1 MSELTADAIE
11 RLKALARRVTIRDR
25 QEEDDAICVDDFAGG
40 NVDDAY
46 EHGLLDGEVEM
57 ARDILR
63 EQGVE
68 W

>member
-1 MSELTADAIE
+1 MNELTADAIE

-25 QEEDDAICVDDFAGG
+25 QEEDDDVCIDDFAGG
-40 NVDDAY
+40 NLDGAY

-63 EQGVE
+63 ELGVE